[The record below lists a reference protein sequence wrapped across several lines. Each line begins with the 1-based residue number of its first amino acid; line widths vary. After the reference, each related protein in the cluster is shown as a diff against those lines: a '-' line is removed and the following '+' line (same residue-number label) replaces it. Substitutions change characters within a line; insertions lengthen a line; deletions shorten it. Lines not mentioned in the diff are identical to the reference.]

1 MNKIAFVAI
10 ASLAIAACGTQGN
23 GATGV
28 KALQD
33 STIKIHDEIMPQ
45 IAHFDRDA
53 VKIDSIL
60 ANLKNL
66 KTAKADLDTNLT
78 RKELSTLKANLE
90 SATDHMMDWMKGYN
104 PDSTDVK
111 YFETE
116 LQKVSDMKKIF
127 DNVSKE
133 SQDKLKNFLTPKIQI
148 TQSAQL

>member
-10 ASLAIAACGTQGN
+10 ASLAIAACGTQEN
-23 GATGV
+23 GATTV

-60 ANLKNL
+60 TNLKNI
-66 KTAKADLDTNLT
+66 KTTKTDLDTSST
-78 RKELSTLKANLE
+78 RKELSILKANLE

-111 YFETE
+111 YFEAE
-116 LQKVSDMKKIF
+116 LQKVGDMKKIF
-127 DNVSKE
+127 DSVSKE
-133 SQDKLKNFLTPKIQI
+133 SQDKLKNF
-148 TQSAQL
+148 

>member
-66 KTAKADLDTNLT
+66 KTTKADLDTNLT

-127 DNVSKE
+127 DSVAKE
-133 SQDKLKNFLTPKIQI
+133 SQDKLKNF
-148 TQSAQL
+148 

>member
-33 STIKIHDEIMPQ
+33 STIKIHDEIMHQ
-45 IAHFDRDA
+45 IAHFDRDV

-66 KTAKADLDTNLT
+66 KTTKADLDTNLT

-127 DNVSKE
+127 DNVAKE
-133 SQDKLKNFLTPKIQI
+133 SQDKLKNF
-148 TQSAQL
+148 

>member
-60 ANLKNL
+60 ANLKNI
-66 KTAKADLDTNLT
+66 KTTKVDLDTNLT

-127 DNVSKE
+127 DSVSKE
-133 SQDKLKNFLTPKIQI
+133 SQDKLKNF
-148 TQSAQL
+148 

>member
-23 GATGV
+23 GTTGV

-66 KTAKADLDTNLT
+66 KTTKADLDTNLT

-127 DNVSKE
+127 DSVSKE
-133 SQDKLKNFLTPKIQI
+133 SQDKLKNF
-148 TQSAQL
+148 

>member
-23 GATGV
+23 GATGA

-78 RKELSTLKANLE
+78 RKELGTLKANLE

-127 DNVSKE
+127 DSVSKE
-133 SQDKLKNFLTPKIQI
+133 SQDKLKNF
-148 TQSAQL
+148 

>member
-10 ASLAIAACGTQGN
+10 ASLAIAACGTNGN
-23 GATGV
+23 GATTV

-60 ANLKNL
+60 ANLKTI
-66 KTAKADLDTNLT
+66 KTARTDLDTTAT
-78 RKELSTLKANLE
+78 RKELSVLKANLE

-133 SQDKLKNFLTPKIQI
+133 SEGKLKNF
-148 TQSAQL
+148 

>member
-1 MNKIAFVAI
+1 MNNIAFVAI

-28 KALQD
+28 KAMQD

-66 KTAKADLDTNLT
+66 KTTKADLDTNLT

-133 SQDKLKNFLTPKIQI
+133 SQEKLKNF
-148 TQSAQL
+148 

>member
-66 KTAKADLDTNLT
+66 KTTKSDLDTNLT

-133 SQDKLKNFLTPKIQI
+133 SQDKLKNF
-148 TQSAQL
+148 

>member
-10 ASLAIAACGTQGN
+10 ASLAIAACGTQEN

-60 ANLKNL
+60 ANLKNI
-66 KTAKADLDTNLT
+66 KTAKADLDTSST
-78 RKELSTLKANLE
+78 RKDLSILKANLE

-127 DNVSKE
+127 DNVAKE
-133 SQDKLKNFLTPKIQI
+133 SQDKLKNF
-148 TQSAQL
+148 

>member
-133 SQDKLKNFLTPKIQI
+133 SQDKLKNF
-148 TQSAQL
+148 

>member
-45 IAHFDRDA
+45 IAHFDRDV

-66 KTAKADLDTNLT
+66 KTTKSDLDTNLT

-127 DNVSKE
+127 DNVAKE
-133 SQDKLKNFLTPKIQI
+133 SQDKLKNF
-148 TQSAQL
+148 

>member
-1 MNKIAFVAI
+1 MNKIAFMAI
-10 ASLAIAACGTQGN
+10 ASLAIAACGT
-23 GATGV
+23 TGTNNV

-60 ANLKNL
+60 ANLKTI
-66 KTAKADLDTNLT
+66 KTARTDLDTIAT
-78 RKELSTLKANLE
+78 RKELSVLKANLE

-133 SQDKLKNFLTPKIQI
+133 SEGKLKNF
-148 TQSAQL
+148 

>member
-66 KTAKADLDTNLT
+66 KTTKADLDTNVT

-127 DNVSKE
+127 DSVSKE
-133 SQDKLKNFLTPKIQI
+133 SQDKLKNF
-148 TQSAQL
+148 

>member
-66 KTAKADLDTNLT
+66 KTTKADLDTNLT

-127 DNVSKE
+127 DSVSKE
-133 SQDKLKNFLTPKIQI
+133 SQDKLKNF
-148 TQSAQL
+148 

>member
-1 MNKIAFVAI
+1 MNKIAFLAI
-10 ASLAIAACGTQGN
+10 ASLAIAACGTNGN
-23 GATGV
+23 GATTV

-60 ANLKNL
+60 ANLKTI
-66 KTAKADLDTNLT
+66 KTARTDLDTNAT
-78 RKELSTLKANLE
+78 RKELSILKANLE

-111 YFETE
+111 YFKTE

-133 SQDKLKNFLTPKIQI
+133 SEGKLKNF
-148 TQSAQL
+148 

>member
-10 ASLAIAACGTQGN
+10 ASLAVAACGTQGN

-45 IAHFDRDA
+45 IAHFDRDV

-66 KTAKADLDTNLT
+66 KTTKADLDTNLT
-78 RKELSTLKANLE
+78 KKELSTLKANLE

-127 DNVSKE
+127 DNVAKE
-133 SQDKLKNFLTPKIQI
+133 SQDKLKNF
-148 TQSAQL
+148 

>member
-66 KTAKADLDTNLT
+66 KTTKSDLDTNLT

-127 DNVSKE
+127 DSVSKE
-133 SQDKLKNFLTPKIQI
+133 SQDKLKNF
-148 TQSAQL
+148 

>member
-66 KTAKADLDTNLT
+66 KTTKSDLDTNLT

-116 LQKVSDMKKIF
+116 LQKVSYMKKIF

-133 SQDKLKNFLTPKIQI
+133 SQDKLKNF
-148 TQSAQL
+148 

>member
-53 VKIDSIL
+53 VKIDSIFTDQ
-60 ANLKNL
+60 
-66 KTAKADLDTNLT
+66 KT
-78 RKELSTLKANLE
+78 
-90 SATDHMMDWMKGYN
+90 
-104 PDSTDVK
+104 
-111 YFETE
+111 
-116 LQKVSDMKKIF
+116 
-127 DNVSKE
+127 
-133 SQDKLKNFLTPKIQI
+133 
-148 TQSAQL
+148 

>member
-1 MNKIAFVAI
+1 MNKIAFLAI
-10 ASLAIAACGTQGN
+10 ASLAIAACGTNGN
-23 GATGV
+23 GATTV

-60 ANLKNL
+60 ANLKTI
-66 KTAKADLDTNLT
+66 KTARTDLDTTAT
-78 RKELSTLKANLE
+78 RKELSVLKANLE

-133 SQDKLKNFLTPKIQI
+133 SEGKLKNF
-148 TQSAQL
+148 

>member
-23 GATGV
+23 GATCV

-66 KTAKADLDTNLT
+66 KTTKSDLDTNLT

-133 SQDKLKNFLTPKIQI
+133 SQDKLKNF
-148 TQSAQL
+148 

>member
-28 KALQD
+28 KAMQD

-66 KTAKADLDTNLT
+66 KTTKADLDTNLT

-133 SQDKLKNFLTPKIQI
+133 SQEKLKNF
-148 TQSAQL
+148 

>member
-10 ASLAIAACGTQGN
+10 ASLAIAACGTNGN
-23 GATGV
+23 GATNV

-33 STIKIHDEIMPQ
+33 STLKIHDEIMPQ

-60 ANLKNL
+60 ANLKTI
-66 KTAKADLDTNLT
+66 KTARTDLDTSST
-78 RKELSTLKANLE
+78 RKELSILKANLE

-104 PDSTDVK
+104 PDSTDIK

-133 SQDKLKNFLTPKIQI
+133 SEGKLKNF
-148 TQSAQL
+148 

>member
-66 KTAKADLDTNLT
+66 KTTKADLDTNLT

-127 DNVSKE
+127 DNVAKE
-133 SQDKLKNFLTPKIQI
+133 SQDKLKNF
-148 TQSAQL
+148 

>member
-1 MNKIAFVAI
+1 MNKIAFIAI
-10 ASLAIAACGTQGN
+10 ASLAIAACGTQEN

-60 ANLKNL
+60 ANLKNI
-66 KTAKADLDTNLT
+66 KTAKADLDTSST
-78 RKELSTLKANLE
+78 RKELSILKANLE

-127 DNVSKE
+127 DNVAKE
-133 SQDKLKNFLTPKIQI
+133 SQDKLKNF
-148 TQSAQL
+148 

>member
-10 ASLAIAACGTQGN
+10 ASLAIAACGTQEN
-23 GATGV
+23 GATSV

-60 ANLKNL
+60 ANLKNI
-66 KTAKADLDTNLT
+66 KTTKVDLDTNLT

-127 DNVSKE
+127 DSVSKE
-133 SQDKLKNFLTPKIQI
+133 SQDKLKNF
-148 TQSAQL
+148 

>member
-10 ASLAIAACGTQGN
+10 ASLTIAACGTQGN

-66 KTAKADLDTNLT
+66 KTTKADLDTNLT

-127 DNVSKE
+127 DSVSKE
-133 SQDKLKNFLTPKIQI
+133 SQDKLKNF
-148 TQSAQL
+148 

>member
-66 KTAKADLDTNLT
+66 KITKADLDTNLT

-127 DNVSKE
+127 DSVSKE
-133 SQDKLKNFLTPKIQI
+133 SQDKLKNF
-148 TQSAQL
+148 

>member
-23 GATGV
+23 GTTGV

-66 KTAKADLDTNLT
+66 KTTKSDLDTNLT

-133 SQDKLKNFLTPKIQI
+133 SQDKLKNF
-148 TQSAQL
+148 